1 MQDQAKL
8 LNEVNIVNDIGNK
21 SCLNCDDHFFI
32 FEVNIVKSINALCII
47 VRDSE
52 IPYNTEDEKNETQH
66 LQFTMEGTVPSSVL
80 LMYKLACEQ
89 TLLLR
94 EVTRERHARSL
105 MAWLASLATQCVGIA
120 WHHHQRD
127 GWNKTEHY
135 YTHCAHLTPKRN
147 PVYRLLSQKG
157 VYPAV
162 ISRIMAAC
170 LSFVNAQL
178 KHFFP
183 CFFVFFFSA
192 GSQLHSKRS
201 CHWSQLRKSRSANE
215 CSAWKVRDQ
224 GTVIEIKKREA
235 KLVSW

>member
-8 LNEVNIVNDIGNK
+8 LNEVD
-21 SCLNCDDHFFI
+21 
-32 FEVNIVKSINALCII
+32 IVKSINALCII
-47 VRDSE
+47 ARDSE
-52 IPYNTEDEKNETQH
+52 IPYNTQDQKNETQH
-66 LQFTMEGTVPSSVL
+66 PQFITEGTVPSSVL

-105 MAWLASLATQCVGIA
+105 ATWLASLATHCVGIA
-120 WHHHQRD
+120 WHRHQRD
-127 GWNKTEHY
+127 CWNKTEHY
-135 YTHCAHLTPKRN
+135 YTHCAHLIPKR
-147 PVYRLLSQKG
+147 K
-157 VYPAV
+157 
-162 ISRIMAAC
+162 AC
-170 LSFVNAQL
+170 LQVTVTRRCLSCCYFSYYGCLPFFCELSCLNAQL

-183 CFFVFFFSA
+183 FFSA

-201 CHWSQLRKSRSANE
+201 CDWSQLRKSRSANE

-224 GTVIEIKKREA
+224 GTVIEIKKREP